1 MARYIVQRLLYAIPT
16 LIMISLVSFAIIE
29 LPPGDYLSSYIAKL
43 EQQGSRV
50 SQSELE
56 ALQQRY
62 GLNQPVYVR
71 YWKWISNFV
80 RGDMG

>member
-62 GLNQPVYVR
+62 GLNQPDYVR
-71 YWKWISNFV
+71 Y
-80 RGDMG
+80 